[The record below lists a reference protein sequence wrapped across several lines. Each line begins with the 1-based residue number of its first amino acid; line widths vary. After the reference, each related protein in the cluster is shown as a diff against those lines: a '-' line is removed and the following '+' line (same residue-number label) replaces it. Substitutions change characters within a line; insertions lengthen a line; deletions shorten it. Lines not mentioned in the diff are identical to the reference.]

1 MSNNENSGNNGG
13 SEYGGNADVGASIDI
28 LLVIKSLRIR
38 MSCEEVLEFIR
49 KIRNGSTIISEA
61 ENILRTEKGFI
72 EADANNLVKQIID
85 YDKYHRDLGQA
96 EDTWNLNNECRLLCG
111 YNYLTKLVIDMS
123 SYDQMSSFEL
133 KQ

>member
-13 SEYGGNADVGASIDI
+13 SEYGGDVEVGASIDI

-49 KIRNGSTIISEA
+49 KIRTGSTMISEA
-61 ENILRTEKGFI
+61 EYILRTEKEFTKD
-72 EADANNLVKQIID
+72 EAKDLVKQIAD

-96 EDTWNLNNECRLLCG
+96 ENVWNSNNEEPGPPGNEGGGRRSR
-111 YNYLTKLVIDMS
+111 KS
-123 SYDQMSSFEL
+123 K
-133 KQ
+133 KQRRRTRRRRN

>member
-96 EDTWNLNNECRLLCG
+96 EDTWNLNNEEPGPPGNEGGGRRSRKG
-111 YNYLTKLVIDMS
+111 K
-123 SYDQMSSFEL
+123 
-133 KQ
+133 KQRRRTRRHHN